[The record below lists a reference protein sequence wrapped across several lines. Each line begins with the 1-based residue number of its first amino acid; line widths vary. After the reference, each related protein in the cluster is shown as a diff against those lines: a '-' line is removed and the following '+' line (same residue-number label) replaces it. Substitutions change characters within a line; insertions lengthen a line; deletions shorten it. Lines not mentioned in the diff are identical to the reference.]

1 MVNAFHIGKHEIG
14 KEGSCFIIAEAGVNH
29 NGKLDAAHELIDA
42 AAAAGADAIKFQT
55 WITER
60 ICAKGAKKA
69 GYQEA
74 QCPGESDQFTM
85 LKKLELPYD
94 WHPELQQHAQEKNL
108 IFLSTPDEIESAVFL
123 CQLGI
128 PAIKI
133 GSAELTNHI
142 YLRQLAELGRPLI
155 LSTGM
160 GTIGEI
166 RSAIEAIRSKANLPL
181 ALLHCI
187 SAYPAPE
194 EEMNLRCLET
204 LRKEFGFPVGLSDH
218 TIGSTT
224 ALVAV
229 GVGIA
234 ILEKHLTLDKSATGP
249 DHSSSANPAE
259 FADLVSA
266 VRKAETMLGDGVKTL
281 APCEAN
287 TRLAVRRTL
296 VYTCDLPAGHAL
308 CLEDMEAL
316 RLGLNGFGPEDA
328 RKLEHKYLRRAVIA
342 RSTISERD
350 FL

>member
-14 KEGSCFIIAEAGVNH
+14 RSRQCFIIAEAGVNH
-29 NGKLDAAHELIDA
+29 NGNLDTAHQLIEA
-42 AAAAGADAIKFQT
+42 AALAGADAVKFQT

-60 ICAKGAKKA
+60 ICANGAKKA

-74 QCPGESDQFTM
+74 QCPDESDQFTM

-94 WHPELQQHAQEKNL
+94 WHPELQQHANERGL
-108 IFLSTPDEIESAVFL
+108 IFLSTPDEIESALFL
-123 CQLGI
+123 CQLRI

-142 YLRQLAELGRPLI
+142 YLRQLAELGKPLI

-166 RSAIEAIRSKANLPL
+166 WSAIEVIHSKAKLPL

-194 EEMNLRCLET
+194 KEMNLRCIDT
-204 LRKEFGFPVGLSDH
+204 LRREFGFPVGLSDH
-218 TIGSTT
+218 TTGSTT

-229 GVGIA
+229 GVGID
-234 ILEKHLTLDKSATGP
+234 ILEKHLTLDKSAAGP
-249 DHSSSANPAE
+249 DHSASANPAE

-281 APCEAN
+281 APSEAN

-296 VYTCDLPAGHAL
+296 VYACDLPAGHAL
-308 CLEDMEAL
+308 RLEDIEAL
-316 RLGLNGFGPEDA
+316 RIGVSGLGPEDA
-328 RKLEHKYLRRAVIA
+328 QNLERKNLRCAVHA
-342 RSTISERD
+342 GLPVSEKD
-350 FL
+350 FA